1 MKITIIASFFT
12 KRDMKIYSRQVCKVN
27 VDRFRFEKDLM
38 VIQLK
43 VIFTN
48 LRQND
53 FNSFEIFK
61 SIMDG

>member
-1 MKITIIASFFT
+1 
-12 KRDMKIYSRQVCKVN
+12 MKIYSRQVCKVN